1 MESEATSSP
10 EEEGIEVE
18 AMGLMFLGDN
28 KSKSENTVVEEE
40 DSFQTNQIMVY
51 LLMPSIESQTKDS
64 RKVVVIQE
72 VSSVVEGVI
81 GVEEAQ
87 EDPSG
92 RAPTITI
99 DLHVKISKKLKLLN
113 SIMLSYKFSNRKK
126 SMHAKT
132 SKAKLWI
139 MTQL

>member
-10 EEEGIEVE
+10 EEEGTEVE
-18 AMGLMFLGDN
+18 AMDLMFQGDN
-28 KSKSENTVVEEE
+28 KSKSANTEVEEG

-72 VSSVVEGVI
+72 ASSVVEGVN
-81 GVEEAQ
+81 GVEEVQ
-87 EDPSG
+87 EDLSG

-99 DLHVKISKKLKLLN
+99 DHRVKISKK
-113 SIMLSYKFSNRKK
+113 
-126 SMHAKT
+126 
-132 SKAKLWI
+132 
-139 MTQL
+139 